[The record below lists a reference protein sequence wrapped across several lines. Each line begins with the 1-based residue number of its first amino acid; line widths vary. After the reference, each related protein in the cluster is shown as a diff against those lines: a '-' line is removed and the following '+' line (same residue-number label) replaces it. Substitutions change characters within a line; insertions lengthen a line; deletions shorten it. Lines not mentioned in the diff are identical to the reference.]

1 MSEPNVIRFRSHTMP
16 QFPRRCRA
24 ASASVAGCCLLALLC
39 SVLPSTNGADLKPLA
54 PTGWSSFRHDLAQT
68 GVATS
73 PLPDKLE
80 LLWEVTLGE
89 QVVATAAIVGEFVY
103 VPCLSGE
110 LFCLKRQTG

>member
-1 MSEPNVIRFRSHTMP
+1 MS
-16 QFPRRCRA
+16 QFPRRCLA
-24 ASASVAGCCLLALLC
+24 VSASVAGCCLFGLLW
-39 SVLPSTNGADLKPLA
+39 SVLPSTSGAELKPVS

-73 PLPDKLE
+73 TLPDKLE

-110 LFCLKRQTG
+110 LFCLKRQTGEKVWTY